1 MKKPLKITQNHERLS
16 QEHAKKLKKDP
27 LFLDIPN
34 GFLFLDQANW
44 RIQKSLKNDRKRAK
58 KSYSNLSGFRHP
70 KVDLYF
76 WTRMFGHFK
85 KSNKNHGN

>member
-44 RIQKSLKNDRKRAK
+44 RIQ
-58 KSYSNLSGFRHP
+58 
-70 KVDLYF
+70 
-76 WTRMFGHFK
+76 
-85 KSNKNHGN
+85 NH